1 MKKITLIKEKTLK
14 NVPLLVL
21 STKDKYILSEKHNT
35 ITIDE
40 NDYIQISQ
48 MWCKSKKY
56 YSDFFDSQES
66 YFIKVKLNRTILLLA
81 FISTFGGALMYKYY
95 AHNLLFF
102 LPMTLCVIYIF
113 SYLTIFSN
121 RYFFIKKM

>member
-1 MKKITLIKEKTLK
+1 MKKISVIKEKTLK
-14 NVPLLVL
+14 NVTLLVL
-21 STKDKYILSEKHNT
+21 STKDKYIFSEKHNT